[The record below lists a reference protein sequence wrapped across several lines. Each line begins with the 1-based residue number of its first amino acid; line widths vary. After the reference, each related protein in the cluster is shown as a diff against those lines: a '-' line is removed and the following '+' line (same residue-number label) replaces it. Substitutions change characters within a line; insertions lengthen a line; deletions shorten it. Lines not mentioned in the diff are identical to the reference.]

1 LARRHG
7 WEWGNGQFMKNTI
20 IYLIGFPG
28 TGKYTIAQQLSAMS
42 GAKLVDNHAISNPIF
57 AVIERDGTVPLTAE
71 VLKKVQEIRQIVFD
85 VVTACVPN
93 STSFILTNNLLDN
106 DNNDKEIYHKI
117 ESLALA
123 RGNHLVPVRLF
134 CEEEELCRRIA
145 MPQRAKRYKIT
156 DADYARRHFH
166 QEQPLNISHPNLL
179 DLVVTHLQPADAAQ
193 AILHHVARCGI
204 PLDTP

>member
-1 LARRHG
+1 
-7 WEWGNGQFMKNTI
+7 MKNTV

-42 GAKLVDNHAISNPIF
+42 GAKLIDNHLINNPIF
-57 AVIERDGTVPLTAE
+57 SVIDQDGMIPLTKAAL
-71 VLKKVQEIRQIVFD
+71 VKVGKIRQIVFETVRDMVPKRLSLILANHLADGDEDD
-85 VVTACVPN
+85 V
-93 STSFILTNNLLDN
+93 
-106 DNNDKEIYHKI
+106 EIYHQI

-134 CEEEELCRRIA
+134 CEAEELYRRIA
-145 MPQRAKRYKIT
+145 MPQRAERYKIT

-179 DLVVTHLQPADAAQ
+179 DLDVTHLPPADAAQ

-204 PLDTP
+204 PPDTA

>member
-1 LARRHG
+1 
-7 WEWGNGQFMKNTI
+7 MKNTV

-42 GAKLVDNHAISNPIF
+42 GAKLIDNHLINNPIF
-57 AVIERDGTVPLTAE
+57 SVIEQDGIVYASEALWE
-71 VLKKVQEIRQIVFD
+71 KIREIRQIVFD
-85 VVTACVPN
+85 TVKDFVPK
-93 STSFILTNNLLDN
+93 SFSLILTNHLADG
-106 DNNDKEIYHKI
+106 DEDDVEIYHQI

-134 CEEEELCRRIA
+134 CEPEELYRRIA
-145 MPQRAKRYKIT
+145 MPQRAERYKIT

-179 DLVVTHLQPADAAQ
+179 DLDVTHLPPADAAQ
-193 AILHHVARCGI
+193 AILHHVARRGI
-204 PLDTP
+204 PPDTA